1 MPRAEPARGGRVSG
15 ASKPAYP
22 DLRYERALA
31 RRGTTRVAG
40 LDEAGRGALAGPI
53 FAAAV
58 ILPLQRSR
66 LATRLRE
73 VRDSKLMT
81 ARQRRACAEILR
93 RLALDWAVAQSTCEE
108 IDRVGPLQ
116 ASRWA
121 MARAVRALRTAPE
134 HLLID
139 HILLPEVDLE
149 QTALTH
155 GDARVMSIAAASVL
169 AKVARDDVMEE
180 WARAYP
186 IYGFSRHKGYGTAGH
201 LEALRRWGP
210 CPIHRRSFEPV
221 AVLARP
227 HAA

>member
-1 MPRAEPARGGRVSG
+1 MPRAEPTSHRSDG
-15 ASKPAYP
+15 ASTHVTP
-22 DLRYERALA
+22 DLRHERALA
-31 RRGTTRVAG
+31 RRGTTLVAG

-58 ILPLQRSR
+58 ILPVRRSR
-66 LATRLRE
+66 LATRLRQ

-93 RLALDWAVAQSTCEE
+93 RLALDWAVAQATCEE
-108 IDRVGPLQ
+108 IDLVGPLE

-121 MARAVRALRTAPE
+121 MARAVQALRTAPG

-139 HILLPEVDLE
+139 HVLLPEVDLE

-155 GDARVMSIAAASVL
+155 GDARVLSIAAASIL
-169 AKVARDDVMEE
+169 AKVARDEVMEE

-186 IYGFSRHKGYGTAGH
+186 TYGFSRHKGYGTAGH

-221 AVLARP
+221 AVLERP
-227 HAA
+227 RTA